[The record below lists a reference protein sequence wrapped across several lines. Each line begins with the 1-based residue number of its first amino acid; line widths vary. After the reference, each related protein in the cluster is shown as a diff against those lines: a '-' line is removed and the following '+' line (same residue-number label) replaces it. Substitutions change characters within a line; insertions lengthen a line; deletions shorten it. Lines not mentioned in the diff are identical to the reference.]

1 MRKPSH
7 GKRNSVPDDIPIRLV
22 VTFAVQSLHPSPGVW
37 LQISQARRPNAS
49 DSLFV
54 MAKHG
59 QLLKHSFDS
68 VLDQS
73 GFQNNFCLKCNICH
87 PPAIAKDKV
96 CPRSLSEP
104 SCRRY
109 LKANVMYY
117 SIPKKLTNLLQPV
130 RSVCERYYMYV
141 KGTTCMWKVTTRTQ
155 QSEPMQMPGLTF
167 ADEMLLLKGIQLE
180 TTFFIKLS
188 FWYLSFVFLYCK
200 TLPVHLP
207 EADCT
212 IFTLLSVVVGCHHVL
227 SPLILP
233 P

>member
-1 MRKPSH
+1 MKENKNHSIQYSIKKRSNYSFKECIQSKQSQIIQSKKIFIQLKNWFSPRTSMRKPSH

-117 SIPKKLTNLLQPV
+117 SIPKK
-130 RSVCERYYMYV
+130 
-141 KGTTCMWKVTTRTQ
+141 
-155 QSEPMQMPGLTF
+155 
-167 ADEMLLLKGIQLE
+167 
-180 TTFFIKLS
+180 
-188 FWYLSFVFLYCK
+188 
-200 TLPVHLP
+200 
-207 EADCT
+207 
-212 IFTLLSVVVGCHHVL
+212 
-227 SPLILP
+227 
-233 P
+233 